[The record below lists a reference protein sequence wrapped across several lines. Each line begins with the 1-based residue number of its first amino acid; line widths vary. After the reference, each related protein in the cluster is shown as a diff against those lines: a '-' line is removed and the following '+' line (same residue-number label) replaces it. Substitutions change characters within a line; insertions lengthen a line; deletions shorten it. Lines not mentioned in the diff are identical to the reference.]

1 MRTLAALLALPS
13 MAFLHCT
20 GAGAGE
26 PAPASTCTAPVH
38 HEFDFW
44 IGDWVVTEKG
54 QPAGT
59 NRVDRLLDGC
69 ALFENWVGVDGSRG
83 HSLNF
88 YDRRRDL
95 WQQTWVDA
103 SPSALNLTGHFKSG
117 RMVLTGQSVDIKT
130 HKPRVDRITWTPNA
144 DGTVRQL
151 WDMSLD
157 GGRTWTV
164 AFDGLYARK
173 SP

>member
-1 MRTLAALLALPS
+1 MKTLALLIALPA
-13 MAFLHCT
+13 MAVLHS
-20 GAGAGE
+20 ADAGE
-26 PAPASTCTAPVH
+26 TAPASTCTAAVH

-59 NRVDRLLDGC
+59 NHVDRLLEGC
-69 ALFENWVGVDGSRG
+69 ALFENWVGIDGSRG

-95 WQQTWVDA
+95 WQETWVDA
-103 SPSALNLTGHFKSG
+103 SPSALNLTGHFSAG
-117 RMVLTGQSVDIKT
+117 HMVLTGQSVDIKT

-151 WDMSLD
+151 WDLSLD
-157 GGRTWTV
+157 GGRTWKV
-164 AFDGLYARK
+164 AFDGLYTRK
-173 SP
+173 PASP